1 MLAAGGGRDR
11 TQRIL
16 ASVLAPIEA
25 CGHVSEGAGFSY
37 TLNRAAYTLGGLV
50 AAGRLT
56 EEEAEIALTQAAAA
70 ARPGQERR
78 VAEIIRSGMAAGRQ
92 HPLHTGRGPR

>member
-1 MLAAGGGRDR
+1 MLA
-11 TQRIL
+11 T
-16 ASVLAPIEA
+16 VLAPVEA
-25 CGHVSEGAGFSY
+25 CGQVLEGAGFSD

-56 EEEAEIALTQAAAA
+56 EEEAEQALTQAAAA

-78 VAEIIRSGMAAGRQ
+78 AAQIIRSGLAAGGQ
-92 HPLHTGRGPR
+92 HPLHTQRGPR

>member
-1 MLAAGGGRDR
+1 VLAAGGGRDR
-11 TQRIL
+11 IQRML

-25 CGHVSEGAGFSY
+25 CGHVTEGAGFSD

-56 EEEAEIALTQAAAA
+56 EDEAELALTQAAAA

-78 VAEIIRSGMAAGRQ
+78 AAQIIRSGMTAGRQ
-92 HPLHTGRGPR
+92 HPLDTRRGPR